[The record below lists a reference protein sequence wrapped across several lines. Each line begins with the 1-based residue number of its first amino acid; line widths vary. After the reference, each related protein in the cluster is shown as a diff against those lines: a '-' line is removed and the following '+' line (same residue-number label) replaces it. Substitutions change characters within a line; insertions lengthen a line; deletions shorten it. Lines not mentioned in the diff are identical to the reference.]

1 MSNIGKIIN
10 DFYCNGFF
18 GRDYDLS
25 GAEIIAEGEDW
36 IVIRK
41 TNGLVD
47 FCSFQTYDHLLDQD
61 NRLTG
66 EIQITGGWDK
76 QELINEWCSDDFEL

>member
-1 MSNIGKIIN
+1 MKNIGKIIN

-41 TNGLVD
+41 TNGLID
-47 FCSFQTYDHLLDQD
+47 FCSFQTYDY
-61 NRLTG
+61 NRDENGKLTG
-66 EIQITGGWDK
+66 GVTITGGWDK
-76 QELINEWCSDDFEL
+76 QELIDNWCSDDLEI